1 MNEDD
6 IFIICADEVIN
17 ECMNGEYANEYYDLI
32 DQMEVNLDDEND
44 IIPVEKQIGGTNYE
58 SIESENIDDDY
69 SFARIA

>member
-1 MNEDD
+1 MCGWSD
-6 IFIICADEVIN
+6 IN

-32 DQMEVNLDDEND
+32 DQMQVDLDDEND